1 MIRSINLLEVKRFEM
16 VDLTKDWS
24 EARYSRRMN
33 YTGKVVSYAGYT
45 EYVSDGLFSLLIEVG
60 DYKAI
65 LEFKGIDKIV
75 EEISPSSVP
84 SRTVAKTI
92 LTRALDQCE
101 LGVFCTCADFK
112 YRFHYVVTQWES
124 LPTGIGGQST
134 PAKVTNPNEDGF
146 LCKHLTAI
154 VVKPSIWMEK
164 AITLLRDNIIKARGG
179 AGNENL

>member
-1 MIRSINLLEVKRFEM
+1 MIRSVNLLEVKRFEM

-24 EARYSRRMN
+24 QARYNRRTSYKGN
-33 YTGKVVSYAGYT
+33 VVNYAGYQ

-60 DYKAI
+60 DYRAI
-65 LEFKGIDKIV
+65 LEFRDINILV
-75 EEISPSSVP
+75 EEISPSAVP
-84 SRTVAKTI
+84 SREVAKKI
-92 LTRALDQCE
+92 LIKALDECE

-124 LPTGIGGQST
+124 LPKGVKGQPI
-134 PAKVTNPNEDGF
+134 PAEITNPGEDGF

-164 AITLLRDNIIKARGG
+164 AVTLLRDNIIKSRGG
-179 AGNENL
+179 RIDENL